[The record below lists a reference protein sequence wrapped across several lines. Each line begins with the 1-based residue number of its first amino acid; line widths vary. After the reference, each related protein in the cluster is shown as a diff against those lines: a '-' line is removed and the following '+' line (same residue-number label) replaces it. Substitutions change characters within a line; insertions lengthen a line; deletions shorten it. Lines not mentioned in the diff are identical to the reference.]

1 MSIKTLIKLPI
12 KLWDTAYTTIFFSI
26 YKVTYGKNLDIRG
39 KIFIRNH
46 GKITIGDNFTCNCKM
61 SSNPV
66 GGPYQTAFAVK
77 SGAELT
83 IGNHV
88 GISGTAI
95 MCNRKISIG
104 DHVHIGS
111 GCCIYDTDFHSTDY
125 ILRRDM
131 KTDIPKEAPVDIGND
146 VFIGARSMILK
157 GVHIGNGAVVGA
169 GSVVTKDIP
178 AFEIWAGNPAVFVR
192 SVKNEPKKV

>member
-1 MSIKTLIKLPI
+1 MSLKKIIKLPVQI
-12 KLWDTAYTTIFFSI
+12 IERIHNCIVFSI
-26 YKVTYGKNLDIRG
+26 YKVAHGKNIDIRG
-39 KIFIRNH
+39 RIFIRNH
-46 GKITIGDNFTCNCKM
+46 GKIAIGDDFTCNCKM
-61 SSNPV
+61 ASNPV

-77 SGAELT
+77 AGAELT

-95 MCNRKISIG
+95 MCNQKITIG
-104 DHVHIGS
+104 DNVQIGS

-125 ILRRDM
+125 TMRRSM
-131 KTDIPKEAPVDIGND
+131 STDVPKKAPVEIGND

-157 GVHIGNGAVVGA
+157 GVHIGKGAVIGA

-178 AFEIWAGNPAVFVR
+178 EFEIWAGNPAILVR
-192 SVKNEPKKV
+192 RLYDERKN

>member
-1 MSIKTLIKLPI
+1 MSIKAIAKMPI
-12 KLWDTAYTTIFFSI
+12 KLLEKVHNTIVLAI
-26 YKVTYGKNLDIRG
+26 YKVKVGKNIDIRG
-39 KIFIRNH
+39 RIFIRNH
-46 GKITIGDNFTCNCKM
+46 GKIAIGDDFTCNCKM
-61 SSNPV
+61 ASNPV

-77 SGAELT
+77 AGAELT

-95 MCNRKISIG
+95 MCNQKITIG
-104 DHVHIGS
+104 DNVQIGS

-125 ILRRDM
+125 MMRRSM
-131 KTDIPKEAPVDIGND
+131 STDISKESPVEIAND

-157 GVHIGNGAVVGA
+157 GVHIGKGAVIGA

-178 AFEIWAGNPAVFVR
+178 EFEIWAGNPAILVR
-192 SVKNEPKKV
+192 RLYDERKN

>member
-1 MSIKTLIKLPI
+1 MSIKAIAKMPI
-12 KLWDTAYTTIFFSI
+12 KLLEKVHNTIVLAI
-26 YKVTYGKNLDIRG
+26 YKVKVGKNIDIRG
-39 KIFIRNH
+39 RIFIRNH
-46 GKITIGDNFTCNCKM
+46 GKIAIGDDFTCNCKM
-61 SSNPV
+61 ASNPV

-77 SGAELT
+77 AGAELT

-95 MCNRKISIG
+95 MCNQKITIG
-104 DHVHIGS
+104 DNVQIGS

-125 ILRRDM
+125 MMRRSM
-131 KTDIPKEAPVDIGND
+131 SADISQESPVEIAND

-157 GVHIGNGAVVGA
+157 GVHIGKGAVIGA

-178 AFEIWAGNPAVFVR
+178 EFEIWAGNPAILVR
-192 SVKNEPKKV
+192 RLYDERKN